1 MKQPACH
8 LQTFQPQV
16 FGGCS
21 DRTDSSAISKAWGK
35 IRFSPAK
42 GWGSGQNDEN
52 PAKVKTSRH
61 PQQLKGFT
69 SLHSYLVFRHTA
81 PFLQMSR
88 FCSKKKKKHADLAV
102 SQEWWVSPNWNLI
115 GFLSFIY
122 SINRWFWWG
131 SLDHPH
137 ARAATVSRWWH
148 GGVLNKSLNF
158 RGFEAPSIRSGV
170 KIRRENEKGVKTK
183 TWMPGRNNK
192 TGYEIGRKWWALD
205 MDEG

>member
-1 MKQPACH
+1 MRIRSKWRKPSESQDIKTSTTAKRLH
-8 LQTFQPQV
+8 LLAQLP
-16 FGGCS
+16 G
-21 DRTDSSAISKAWGK
+21 
-35 IRFSPAK
+35 FSP
-42 GWGSGQNDEN
+42 
-52 PAKVKTSRH
+52 
-61 PQQLKGFT
+61 
-69 SLHSYLVFRHTA
+69 HSTILANVS
-81 PFLQMSR
+81 FLLT
-88 FCSKKKKKHADLAV
+88 KKKKHADLAV

-137 ARAATVSRWWH
+137 ARADTVSRWWH